1 MNVKT
6 LYYPERLRQRK
17 IWVLWR
23 LEARDGRRTKV
34 PYQTNGRRASCA
46 DPSHWTSYTEA
57 AMAWLNDPDRYQG
70 LGIAVSKA
78 DRLVFIDI
86 DHCVDPYRNLDDRA
100 VDILEAFRGDDGRI
114 GTFAEF
120 SQSGT
125 GLHIFAFGEI
135 PRSFK
140 NSQKNVE
147 MYSGGRFAAMTGH
160 PLIERDPEECEHALW
175 YVFEHYKT
183 APLLPAPDTL
193 PAAPVTHREDDWI
206 IRHASARD
214 RSKFSSLFGG
224 DWSGFGSRSEADMAL
239 CCLLAFWTD
248 KDPAA
253 MDRIFRRSGL
263 YRAKWERPDY
273 RDRTIKNAIARVSDT
288 LSGFIGRN
296 DKERGLASVDEL
308 YTVGR

>member
-1 MNVKT
+1 
-6 LYYPERLRQRK
+6 
-17 IWVLWR
+17 
-23 LEARDGRRTKV
+23 
-34 PYQTNGRRASCA
+34 
-46 DPSHWTSYTEA
+46 
-57 AMAWLNDPDRYQG
+57 
-70 LGIAVSKA
+70 
-78 DRLVFIDI
+78 
-86 DHCVDPYRNLDDRA
+86 
-100 VDILEAFRGDDGRI
+100 
-114 GTFAEF
+114 
-120 SQSGT
+120 
-125 GLHIFAFGEI
+125 
-135 PRSFK
+135 
-140 NSQKNVE
+140 

-160 PLIERDPEECEHALW
+160 PLEKCEPGECADALR
-175 YVFEHYKT
+175 YVFERYKT
-183 APLLPAPDTL
+183 VSRDPVPAGVY
-193 PAAPVTHREDDWI
+193 AHSVSRREDDWI